1 MKELMCNLPTL
12 ATPVP
17 GEDILLYLS
26 ASKTTISA
34 IMMVERLGK
43 QIPIYFISIT
53 LKGPEKRYPPMEKL
67 TLSLIF
73 ASRKLRRYFEAHKVV
88 LLTDQPLQK
97 VLRRPE
103 LSGRL
108 VKWEVELG
116 YHAIEY
122 KTRTSVKGQFYTN
135 GASSEK
141 GNGAVITLISPEG
154 IELTY
159 AIKLDF
165 ENTNNTTEYEAL
177 LDGLRQAKKVK
188 ARNNEANSN
197 SQLVVK
203 QYNGE
208 YDAKDDTMAQYM
220 TQVKELAKTFNT
232 FKMEYVPQGKNRK
245 ENVLSKLASVAF
257 DHLAREVKVEV
268 LPSPSISYKE
278 ASYVEKTGESWITR
292 IIEFL
297 SEGTP
302 PEDEAL
308 SKKIWEKALQY
319 EIIDGPLFRRSYL
332 GPCLKC
338 VDEEEAKYVIQEIH
352 EGIRGMYSGPKTVV
366 AKAMNAWFY

>member
-1 MKELMCNLPTL
+1 
-12 ATPVP
+12 
-17 GEDILLYLS
+17 
-26 ASKTTISA
+26 
-34 IMMVERLGK
+34 
-43 QIPIYFISIT
+43 
-53 LKGPEKRYPPMEKL
+53 MEKL

-73 ASRKLRRYFEAHKVV
+73 ASRKLRRYFQAHKVV

-108 VKWEVELG
+108 AKWEVELG

-122 KTRTSVKGQFYTN
+122 KTRTSVFYTN

-159 AIKLDF
+159 AIRLDF
-165 ENTNNTTEYEAL
+165 ENTNNTTEYESL

-188 ARNNEANSN
+188 ARNIEANSN

-245 ENVLSKLASVAF
+245 ENALSKLASVTIW
-257 DHLAREVKVEV
+257 L
-268 LPSPSISYKE
+268 
-278 ASYVEKTGESWITR
+278 G
-292 IIEFL
+292 
-297 SEGTP
+297 SEGTL

-352 EGIRGMYSGPKTVV
+352 EGIHGMYSGPKTVV
-366 AKAMNAWFY
+366 AKAMNAGFYWNHVYDSALEEIRKCDNYQVDAPMTTDINTIWFQSRHRGCSRNWAIDIIRPFPEGLGGVKFVVDAIDYFTKWVEGRPLAKITGEQMKKVCL